1 MKIKV
6 DTSNTPKKK
15 NRAEQFQDIIW
26 KNEHLNK
33 REKGVLSEYAYWLVG
48 NSRISAWNFGL
59 MVEEFIEL
67 VPENERIPTLQ
78 NALNHG
84 YRSITPP
91 WFREGYVSPKK
102 KPSFDNLAG
111 KKKVEVGKILYD
123 EVF

>member
-6 DTSNTPKKK
+6 DTSNTPKKQS
-15 NRAEQFQDIIW
+15 RIDQFKEIIW
-26 KNEHLNK
+26 ENEYLDK
-33 REKGVLSEYAYWLVG
+33 REKGALNEYAYWLVS
-48 NSRISAWNFGL
+48 NSRFSAHHFRF

-67 VPENERIPTLQ
+67 VPKDKRVSTIQ
-78 NALNHG
+78 SALAGG
-84 YRSITPP
+84 YRNITPP
-91 WFREGYVSPKK
+91 WFREEYIKEKK